1 MITRMQVFPLGA
13 GKSVIKSTPRCD
25 NERPGMGRGRSL
37 PDGRWRGSL
46 EIVHS
51 SGNIG
56 MIWRAP
62 RWSTF
67 TVGSFKDLLINN
79 PLDGVDKK
87 SGGKHWF
94 RVFIDVRGGHEVE
107 IMHQIRHFW
116 SLDDKRC

>member
-1 MITRMQVFPLGA
+1 MAVESPFSGISWQALENLSMITRMQVFPLGA

-79 PLDGVDKK
+79 PTGW
-87 SGGKHWF
+87 G
-94 RVFIDVRGGHEVE
+94 
-107 IMHQIRHFW
+107 
-116 SLDDKRC
+116 